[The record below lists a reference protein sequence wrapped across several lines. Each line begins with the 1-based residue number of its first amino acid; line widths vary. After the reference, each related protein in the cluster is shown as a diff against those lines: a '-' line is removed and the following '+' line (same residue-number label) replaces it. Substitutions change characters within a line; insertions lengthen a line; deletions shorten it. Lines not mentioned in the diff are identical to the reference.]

1 MNDRNT
7 ATPDIPVSY
16 FRLFHFLRFAPGTQ
30 PASFG
35 MIA

>member
-7 ATPDIPVSY
+7 ATPDIPVSS
-16 FRLFHFLRFAPGTQ
+16 FRRFHFLRFASGSQST
-30 PASFG
+30 SFG